1 MAERVG
7 PALARMRLST
17 HLRELREERPA
28 ADVARAMHWSVSK
41 LNRIENNKVTIQPVE
56 VEALIHLYGVTD
68 SHEVERLV
76 GLSVASR
83 RRMWWRDEHEHLDE
97 DFLNYIAFE
106 NDAAEIF
113 GYHATWIPW
122 PAQTPAYAQALTSSI
137 LRKPPSHPDVRK
149 VVDVR
154 RKRQETLSER
164 RSGPFPPGVSLVVDE
179 GALLRPVGG
188 DQVMAAQLDHL
199 VAAAAQPGFRIV
211 VLPFRLGVHPGLG
224 GTFEFL
230 SFAEDDD
237 LDVVFVETPASDF
250 LLTDA
255 EETSTYRAIKD
266 ELLATDPTGDHL
278 DRAVANAIKA
288 LRS

>member
-17 HLRELREERPA
+17 QLRELREERPA
-28 ADVARAMHWSVSK
+28 ADVARTMHWSVSK

-56 VEALIHLYGVTD
+56 VEALLHLYGVTD
-68 SHEVERLV
+68 PAEVERLV

-113 GYHATWIPW
+113 GYYATWIPW
-122 PAQTPAYAQALTSSI
+122 PMQTPAYAAALTSSI
-137 LRKPPSHPDVRK
+137 MRKPATHPDVRK

-154 RKRQETLSER
+154 LKRQETLRER
-164 RSGPFPPGVSLVVDE
+164 LAGATPPRVSQVIDE
-179 GALLRPVGG
+179 GVLHRAVGG
-188 DQVMAAQLDHL
+188 DRIMAAQLDHL
-199 VAAAAQPGFRIV
+199 VEVAGQPGFRIV
-211 VLPFRLGVHPGLG
+211 VLPFRLGAHPGLG
-224 GTFEFL
+224 GPFELL
-230 SFAEDDD
+230 SFSEDDD
-237 LDVVFVETPASDF
+237 LDVVYIETPANDF

-255 EETSTYRAIKD
+255 EETATFRAIKD
-266 ELLATDPTGDHL
+266 ELLATDPAGDSL
-278 DRAVANAIKA
+278 DRAVTNAIKA
-288 LRS
+288 LQP

>member
-1 MAERVG
+1 MVERVG
-7 PALARMRLST
+7 PALARIRLST
-17 HLRELREERPA
+17 HLRDLREERPA

-56 VEALIHLYGVTD
+56 VEALLHHYGITD
-68 SHEVERLV
+68 PAEVGRLI

-106 NDAAEIF
+106 NDAALIF
-113 GYHATWIPW
+113 GYYATWIPW
-122 PAQTPAYAQALTSSI
+122 PLQTPEYATVLTSSI
-137 LRKPPSHPDVRK
+137 MRKPPTHPDVRK

-154 RKRQETLSER
+154 LKRQETLRER
-164 RSGPFPPGVSLVVDE
+164 LNGPFPPQVSQVIDE
-179 GALLRPVGG
+179 GVLLRPVGG
-188 DQVMAAQLDHL
+188 DRAMAAQLDHL
-199 VAAAAQPGFRIV
+199 VEVAAQPGFRIV
-211 VLPFRLGVHPGLG
+211 VLPFRLGAHPGLG
-224 GTFEFL
+224 GPFELLGF
-230 SFAEDDD
+230 SEDDD
-237 LDVVFVETPASDF
+237 LDVVFIETPANDF

-255 EETSTYRAIKD
+255 EETVTYRAIKD
-266 ELLATDPTGDHL
+266 ELLATDPTGDSL